1 MLLRN
6 AVLNMRR
13 KQQLIRGETGCPEG
27 ERITGRRLF
36 FTVNL
41 VESTA
46 FKTVLNKNIIFDLKK
61 KIRRKR
67 TDN

>member
-6 AVLNMRR
+6 AVLNKRR

-41 VESTA
+41 VESIA
-46 FKTVLNKNIIFDLKK
+46 FKTVLNKNTIFDLKE
-61 KIRRKR
+61 R
-67 TDN
+67 